1 GPWDLRIGTSALLVA
16 TALGL
21 DPAHPDGVVN
31 LVDAADVGRAL
42 AALTLEPSPPRR
54 VLLSGHTDRLQS
66 LLTELS
72 RRYGVRPPSR
82 PLSAAEGI
90 ALADAEERRAASG
103 GGRAAVV
110 REIVDL
116 VV

>member
-1 GPWDLRIGTSALLVA
+1 
-16 TALGL
+16 
-21 DPAHPDGVVN
+21 
-31 LVDAADVGRAL
+31 
-42 AALTLEPSPPRR
+42 
-54 VLLSGHTDRLQS
+54 
-66 LLTELS
+66 
-72 RRYGVRPPSR
+72 GVRPPSR

-116 VV
+116 VVHGVPIDASFATRALGLRFTPLEQTLDAFDAWARRLGILPNPPEERPHGRHRARAVHP